1 MESQGCARKP
11 DFDAAKLSSM
21 KETETGEKDMGKT
34 DMEKTD
40 TGKTN
45 KGNINKGKGREGRG
59 LQLVLGLALAVFII
73 ALSATA
79 GLNLRGIYS
88 ADIDRYGLTD
98 ISGLSKE
105 RLEENFRVLV
115 DYNNIWGAKEL
126 DFPDFPMSEHGR
138 IHFEEVKRIFCG
150 LQLVGLISAV
160 IIAAYVISVMAKK
173 DKTGR
178 TVQRAASDLR
188 FLKYG
193 AMMVIIIPA
202 VLGGAIAINWDM
214 AFVVF
219 HKLLFRNDYWLFDLE
234 TDPVITV
241 LPDQFFMHVAL
252 VMIGVALLSCAVCLV
267 AYIRLRHDP
276 SSLKLCRNE

>member
-150 LQLVGLISAV
+150 LQWTGLISAV

-173 DKTGR
+173 DKT
-178 TVQRAASDLR
+178 QA
-188 FLKYG
+188 LKIVRY
-193 AMMVIIIPA
+193 
-202 VLGGAIAINWDM
+202 
-214 AFVVF
+214 F
-219 HKLLFRNDYWLFDLE
+219 NDNPRSFA
-234 TDPVITV
+234 
-241 LPDQFFMHVAL
+241 LPPT
-252 VMIGVALLSCAVCLV
+252 LSTLS
-267 AYIRLRHDP
+267 P
-276 SSLKLCRNE
+276 

>member
-1 MESQGCARKP
+1 
-11 DFDAAKLSSM
+11 
-21 KETETGEKDMGKT
+21 
-34 DMEKTD
+34 
-40 TGKTN
+40 
-45 KGNINKGKGREGRG
+45 
-59 LQLVLGLALAVFII
+59 
-73 ALSATA
+73 
-79 GLNLRGIYS
+79 
-88 ADIDRYGLTD
+88 
-98 ISGLSKE
+98 
-105 RLEENFRVLV
+105 
-115 DYNNIWGAKEL
+115 
-126 DFPDFPMSEHGR
+126 MSEHGR

-150 LQLVGLISAV
+150 LQLAGIISAV
-160 IIAAYVISVMAKK
+160 VIAAYVASVMAKY
-173 DKTGR
+173 DKSGKTTR
-178 TVQRAASDLR
+178 RAASDLR